1 MFPGIVNTVW
11 KCVLVCKRVMMTGLL
26 SFFSLLPVRLLKK
39 RGDEEE
45 GEEDEEVRR
54 KMAVSGIVSS
64 QVGGDGSSCPDHQ
77 VITTERNLLRKAN
90 ESLRQVLSDVLKTTA
105 AAEETIGR
113 HVEGLLVPPSSS
125 QRPTWQRAAGEP
137 FRPATEAAGGYVW
150 SGETETDEGLEMSQ
164 QMMTDSHSLL
174 PELQLENEEYLMN
187 ISSRLQA
194 AVEKLLVAITE
205 TTNQVHHSII
215 NCGTTQKM
223 YIFCL
228 TIHFPVNQSAKSYF
242 CCLVQIDSHLKGRF

>member
-1 MFPGIVNTVW
+1 
-11 KCVLVCKRVMMTGLL
+11 MMTGLL
-26 SFFSLLPVRLLKK
+26 SFFSLLPVHLLKK
-39 RGDEEE
+39 RGKK
-45 GEEDEEVRR
+45 EDEEVRR
-54 KMAVSGIVSS
+54 KTAVGGKFSS
-64 QVGGDGSSCPDHQ
+64 QDGGDDSSCPDHQ

-125 QRPTWQRAAGEP
+125 QRPTWQRDAGGP
-137 FRPATEAAGGYVW
+137 FRPATGAAGGYETGADNVSVW

-174 PELQLENEEYLMN
+174 PGSELQLENEEYLMN

-205 TTNQVHHSII
+205 TTNQVRHSII
-215 NCGTTQKM
+215 
-223 YIFCL
+223 
-228 TIHFPVNQSAKSYF
+228 
-242 CCLVQIDSHLKGRF
+242 